1 MKHKIFWATWKSAS
15 SLEKTILQNEPDG
28 WSVAG
33 MGEVFGGSIL
43 ILVNDGKAYRH
54 KILQVFWSL
63 KDRLTEIVEQEQ
75 EEGESLRGR
84 RSKLRGWEQAV
95 KGSRAGSDGS
105 GSSEK

>member
-1 MKHKIFWATWKSAS
+1 MKHKILWATWKSAS

-75 EEGESLRGR
+75 EEGWVVAALGECLGSTLLVFKQPVIEST
-84 RSKLRGWEQAV
+84 
-95 KGSRAGSDGS
+95 
-105 GSSEK
+105 